1 MKSLLFLGYSG
12 FMKALW
18 LAAKAVSNAFNL
30 ASKQQFNRPNS
41 TELINELRQLHFEKR
56 PAIFLVSSAGEYEQA
71 KPVISMLQDHLN
83 IPSVIFFISISG
95 HRFAASQQE
104 TTAFYLAPPDSFHFW
119 KTVTR
124 ALRPSC
130 ALLVRYEIWP
140 GFLGAMSESTPMFLI
155 NASPSKSFLSAVI
168 QKWTLRYFRTI
179 FAVQELPSNI
189 HNHVVPNHRSVVVGD
204 TKYDRVIE
212 RQRETNG
219 SEDLENCFKSINLP
233 SPRLIIGSSW
243 GADLSLVLNGAAS
256 KIKSRAIGL
265 IIAPHD
271 LSKESLEGVVK
282 SCQHFGI
289 KTIRWTEIDD
299 LGKQLYHEPYALI
312 LDQLGL
318 LFEFYAVCNIAL
330 IGGGLHHKV
339 HNVLEAACFNL
350 AICYG
355 PRYTTHPEA
364 VRMIQENYT
373 TVVSN
378 SDEFSEFLEQK
389 LEDGF
394 AANTREFVLQ
404 KSGAAERIVSTISQE
419 IGPSL

>member
-12 FMKALW
+12 FIKALW
-18 LAAKAVSNAFNL
+18 LAAKTTANVFNL
-30 ASKQQFNRPNS
+30 SSKQQFNRPNGS
-41 TELINELRQLHFEKR
+41 ELINELRQLHLNKA

-71 KPVISMLQDHLN
+71 KPIINMLQDRLD

-95 HRFAASQQE
+95 HRFALKQKE
-104 TTAFYLAPPDSFHFW
+104 TAPFYLAPPDSFDFW
-119 KTVTR
+119 KTVATT
-124 ALRPSC
+124 LRPSC
-130 ALLVRYEIWP
+130 AILIRYEIWP
-140 GFLGAMSESTPMFLI
+140 GFIGAMSGSTPMFLI
-155 NASPSKSFLSAVI
+155 NASPSKSFLSRAI
-168 QKWTLRYFRTI
+168 HRWSLRHFRTI
-179 FAVQELPSNI
+179 FAVQELPCNI
-189 HNHVVPNHRSVVVGD
+189 YNHAINSHKAVIVGD

-212 RQRETNG
+212 RRQEVKD
-219 SEDLENCFKSINLP
+219 SKDLDRRFKSINLA

-256 KIKSRAIGL
+256 KIKSREISL

-271 LSKESLEGVVK
+271 LSRDSLEGVVK
-282 SCQHFGI
+282 SCKDFGI
-289 KTIRWTEIDD
+289 KTICWTEIGDAD
-299 LGKQLYHEPYALI
+299 NQHCDEPYALI

-318 LFEFYAVCNIAL
+318 LFEFYTVCDIAL

-364 VRMIQENYT
+364 VRMIQENYA
-373 TVVSN
+373 TVVTN
-378 SDEFSEFLEQK
+378 SDEFSEFLNQK
-389 LEDGF
+389 LQDGF
-394 AANTREFVLQ
+394 AANTLEFVQQ
-404 KSGAAERIVSTISQE
+404 KSGATERIISTISQE